1 MLPGPG
7 IFREL
12 ALSRR
17 TRAHGTRGLV
27 DAIPS
32 TGGLRVITA
41 GQVILVDVD
50 RTGGIARL
58 AQCWEFVSRHREE
71 GSPRL
76 SLFYVFLSRR
86 GCAGD
91 ACQASWDFLLAKA
104 RDDCGERLNAHFATC
119 GRPAPF
125 DFRGGNPA
133 LVFKNCKAQLEG
145 QSILGEFARALAGD
159 QEREH
164 LGVPLPTPKVLPGK
178 VTGGLE

>member
-1 MLPGPG
+1 MISGPG
-7 IFREL
+7 NIREL
-12 ALSRR
+12 ARSRR

-27 DAIPS
+27 DEIPS

-41 GQVILVDVD
+41 GQAILVDAD

-86 GCAGD
+86 DCAGD
-91 ACQASWDFLLAKA
+91 TCRVSWDFLRAKA

-119 GRPAPF
+119 GQPAPF
-125 DFRGGNPA
+125 AFRGGNPA
-133 LVFKNCKAQLEG
+133 LVLKNCKAQLEG
-145 QSILGEFARALAGD
+145 QSILGEFARALAGG

-164 LGVPLPTPKVLPGK
+164 FGAPLPTPKVLPGK
-178 VTGGLE
+178 VTGDLE